1 MIYIRR
7 KGEIPVKTVLVSLP
21 IEERHKKTLEAAGPE
36 CRFVYCGMNGA
47 TAELVRQAD
56 IILGCVPA
64 DMIQAS
70 PRLGLL
76 QLYSAGTDPYIVPG
90 VLDANTILT
99 NATGA
104 YGKAVGEHAFAMT
117 LTLQKKLHRY
127 RDAQRERRWAD
138 FGQVCSLSDCTVLV
152 VGLGDIGRHYARL
165 CKAMGAFVIGV
176 KRRPGACPE
185 GVDELCR
192 TEELDSVLPRA
203 DVVASFLPGTDATRA
218 LYTAERFAAMK
229 DSAVFIN
236 CGRGSAV
243 RTQVLIDALAGGQ
256 IAAAGIDV
264 CETEPLPADSP
275 LWTLDNLLLTPHV
288 SGNFHLPDILEKIV
302 ELSADNLRAYL
313 AGRPLRNVV
322 DFETGY
328 RK

>member
-1 MIYIRR
+1 M
-7 KGEIPVKTVLVSLP
+7 KTVLVTLP
-21 IEERHKKTLEAAGPE
+21 VEERHKKTLESAGPE

-47 TAELVRQAD
+47 TPELVQGAD
-56 IILGCVPA
+56 VILGCVPA
-64 DMIQAS
+64 GMIQAS

-90 VLDANTILT
+90 VLDAHTVLT

-104 YGKAVGEHAFAMT
+104 YGKAVGEHAFAMV
-117 LTLQKKLHRY
+117 LTLQKNLHRY
-127 RDAQRERRWAD
+127 RDSQRAHSWTD

-152 VGLGDIGRHYARL
+152 VGLGDIGLHFARL
-165 CKAMGAFVIGV
+165 CKAMGAHTIGV

-185 GVDELCR
+185 GVDELCL
-192 TEELDSVLPRA
+192 TAGLDKVLPRA
-203 DVVASFLPGTDATRA
+203 DVVASFLPGTGDTRA
-218 LYTAERFAAMK
+218 MYTAERFAAMK
-229 DSAVFIN
+229 NSAVFIN
-236 CGRGSAV
+236 CGRGNAV
-243 RTQVLIDALAGGQ
+243 QTRVLADALRSGQ

-264 CETEPLPADSP
+264 CETEPLPEDSP
-275 LWTLDNLLLTPHV
+275 LWDLENLLITPHV

-302 ELSADNLRAYL
+302 ALSAENLRAYL
-313 AGRPLRNVV
+313 DGKPLRNVV

>member
-1 MIYIRR
+1 M
-7 KGEIPVKTVLVSLP
+7 KTVLVTLP
-21 IEERHKKTLEAAGPE
+21 VEERHKKTLESAGPE

-47 TAELVRQAD
+47 TPELVQEAD
-56 IILGCVPA
+56 VILGCVPA
-64 DMIQAS
+64 GMIQAS

-90 VLDANTILT
+90 VLDQHTVLT

-104 YGKAVGEHAFAMT
+104 YGKAVGEHAFALV
-117 LTLQKKLHRY
+117 LTLQKNLHRY
-127 RDAQRERRWAD
+127 RDSQRDHSWTD

-152 VGLGDIGRHYARL
+152 VGLGDIGLHFARL
-165 CKAMGAFVIGV
+165 CKAMGAHTIGV

-185 GVDELCR
+185 GVDELCL
-192 TEELDSVLPRA
+192 TSDLDKVLPRA
-203 DVVASFLPGTDATRA
+203 DVVASFLPGTGDTRA
-218 LYTAERFAAMK
+218 MYTAERFAAMK
-229 DSAVFIN
+229 NSAVFVN
-236 CGRGSAV
+236 CGRGNAV
-243 RTQVLIDALAGGQ
+243 QTQVLVDALRSGE

-275 LWTLDNLLLTPHV
+275 LWDLENLLITPHV

-302 ELSADNLRAYL
+302 LLSAENLRAWL
-313 AGRPLRNVV
+313 DAKPLRNVV